1 MKTLKLMLC
10 FFRKN
15 PFLLLFVLLEL
26 TLSMALFAEQLGELQ
41 YQRYALDLYRD
52 SGLVNCDH
60 FTAHTV
66 PGLTESPESTKGAIF
81 EAVENTDGVEA
92 VGISRT
98 FGGINAADL
107 NLEKKLQRRYSVSLL
122 TPSVFGSLPLDLSD
136 GKWQPEEEPS
146 QTVVNVVACGSLASE
161 YRVGDVVSIAVEDES
176 GGTAVLELKVVGRVA
191 PPGFSIALNISSNAF
206 SADDLFSASDC
217 FIAVPTQ
224 RNEALLSRYAS
235 VNRAERG
242 MMVRYE
248 QDLDAAALERARAS
262 LRSWGYL
269 TTPEEIITNTE
280 MRIREDFNERFPML
294 MFFLII
300 SSFSMI
306 SSVIVTQMKMYRNN
320 AVYYLCGSTA
330 PRCFLYSGI
339 PAAFVGFLALLANL
353 GWIAYNHMNLDL
365 WSSSRPKL
373 LNGTTVAIVTVY
385 FAVTI
390 LVAILASYY
399 VFQKN
404 TPIESYRKNK

>member
-1 MKTLKLMLC
+1 MKNLKLMLC

-15 PFLLLFVLLEL
+15 PFLLLFVLLEM
-26 TLSMALFAEQLGELQ
+26 TLSMALFADQLGELQ
-41 YQRYALDLYRD
+41 YRHYALDLYQD
-52 SGLVNCDH
+52 SELVGCDH
-60 FTAHTV
+60 FTAHIV
-66 PGLTESPESTKGAIF
+66 PGLTDSPDSAMAAIF
-81 EAVENTDGVEA
+81 EAAQNTDGVEA
-92 VGISRT
+92 IGINRT

-107 NLEKKLQRRYSVSLL
+107 NLERKLQRRYTVSLL
-122 TPSVFGSLPLDLSD
+122 TPSVFNSLPLELSD
-136 GKWQPEEEPS
+136 GTWQPEEKLS
-146 QTVVNVVACGSLASE
+146 QTVVDVVACGSLALKH
-161 YRVGDVVSIAVEDES
+161 RVGDVVPIVAEDES
-176 GGTAVLELKVVGRVA
+176 GDAAVLELKVVGRVA
-191 PPGFSIALNISSNAF
+191 PPGFSVSLRISSNAF

-217 FIAVPTQ
+217 FIAVPT
-224 RNEALLSRYAS
+224 RTNEESLSKYAS
-235 VNRAERG
+235 VNGADRG
-242 MMVRYE
+242 MMIQYE
-248 QDLDAAALERARAS
+248 RDLDAVSLERARAS

-269 TTPEEIITNTE
+269 STSEEMIANTE
-280 MRIREDFNERFPML
+280 RRMREDFNERFPII

-306 SSVIVTQMKMYRNN
+306 ASVIVTQMKMYHNN

-353 GWIAYNHMNLDL
+353 GRIAYYHMNIDF
-365 WSSSRPKL
+365 WSSLKPKI

-390 LVAILASYY
+390 LVAIVASYY
-399 VFQKN
+399 VFRKN